1 MSDGSYGSFSA
12 PAPRT
17 EGVDGYAIAAIV
29 TFPLGLVPII
39 LGFIALRRIRRSG
52 KGGRVLAYVAIGLGV
67 LSAIFGMALFMATL
81 AVLPELTG
89 A

>member
-1 MSDGSYGSFSA
+1 MTHGSYGSFSA

-39 LGFIALRRIRRSG
+39 LGFVSLRRIRRTG
-52 KGGRVLAYVAIGLGV
+52 QGGRVLAYVAIGLGV
-67 LSAIFGMALFMATL
+67 LSAIFGMALFMATM
-81 AVLPELTG
+81 AILPELTG
-89 A
+89 S